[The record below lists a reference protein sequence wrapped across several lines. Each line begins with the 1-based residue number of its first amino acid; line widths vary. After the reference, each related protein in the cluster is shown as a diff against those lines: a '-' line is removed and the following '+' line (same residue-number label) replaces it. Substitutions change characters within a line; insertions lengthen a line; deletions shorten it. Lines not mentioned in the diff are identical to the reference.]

1 VELALAH
8 EGYEVLAARDGD
20 EAVRLALEHRP
31 RLCVLDVMMPGIGG
45 FEAARRLADDERTGD
60 VPVIFLTAQDRS
72 AVAAEGFPVGAAEY
86 LQKPFSPA
94 ALRARVRAILAWE

>member
-1 VELALAH
+1 MLTAT
-8 EGYEVLAARDGD
+8 DGT

-45 FEAARRLADDERTGD
+45 FEAARRIAEDDRTRD
-60 VPVIFLTAQDRS
+60 VPVLFLTAQERS
-72 AVAAEGFPVGAAEY
+72 AVAAEGFPVDAAGY